1 MKADIQNKPSIKI
14 HSEEIRV
21 LQRVFF
27 ALRVAKATI
36 VPQLI
41 ASTAG
46 VTLKNRIRREL
57 FGPGPTNVPDSILE
71 ALSSPTIGHLDPAF
85 LGIMDEVGER
95 LKYSF
100 QTDNPLTFV
109 LSAPGSIGMEAS
121 FVNIVEPGDK
131 VVVCINGVFGGR
143 MKDICERIGADV
155 ISLDFEWGTPVDP
168 AALAASLD
176 DHEDV
181 AVVAFVHAETSTG
194 VRSDAAAIAAVAK
207 KHGCLTIADCVTS
220 LGGVE
225 LNVDEWGLDIAYS
238 GSQKCLSC
246 VPGLSPITFSPAAI
260 DKVKRRKSKVP
271 SWFCDI
277 SLLMSYYESGE
288 KTRAYHHTAPV
299 NSLYAINEALRLVV
313 EETLPVRWARHA
325 AAAQTLYAS
334 LEAAGLEMIVD
345 PDCRLAPLTL
355 VRVPDGVEDAAVRT
369 GLLNDRSIELGG
381 GLGKFAGK
389 AWRIGLMG
397 ENATEE
403 RATFIADA
411 IVGALG

>member
-1 MKADIQNKPSIKI
+1 MNTS
-14 HSEEIRV
+14 
-21 LQRVFF
+21 
-27 ALRVAKATI
+27 
-36 VPQLI
+36 
-41 ASTAG
+41 
-46 VTLKNRIRREL
+46 IRREL

-71 ALSSPTIGHLDPAF
+71 ALSRPTIGHLDPAF
-85 LGIMDEVGER
+85 LAIMDEVGER
-95 LKYSF
+95 LRHCF
-100 QTDNPLTFV
+100 QTGNALTFV

-121 FVNIVEPGDK
+121 FVNLVEPGDK
-131 VVVCINGVFGGR
+131 VVVCTNGVFGGR
-143 MKDICERIGADV
+143 MKDICGRIGAD
-155 ISLDFEWGTPVDP
+155 IIPLDFEWGTPVDP
-168 AALAASLD
+168 AALADVLD
-176 DHEDV
+176 KHDDV

-194 VRSDAAAIAAVAK
+194 VRSDAAAIAALAK
-207 KHGCLTIADCVTS
+207 QHGCLTIADCVTS

-225 LNVDEWGLDIAYS
+225 LKVDEWGLDVAYS

-260 DKVKRRKSKVP
+260 DKVKRRTSKVQ

-325 AAAQTLYAS
+325 AAAQKLYGC

-355 VRVPDGVEDAAVRT
+355 VRVPDGVDDAALRSA
-369 GLLNDRSIELGG
+369 LLHKRSIELGG

-397 ENATEE
+397 ENATDE
-403 RATFIADA
+403 RAAFIADA
-411 IVGALG
+411 IIEALA

>member
-1 MKADIQNKPSIKI
+1 MNK
-14 HSEEIRV
+14 
-21 LQRVFF
+21 Q
-27 ALRVAKATI
+27 
-36 VPQLI
+36 
-41 ASTAG
+41 
-46 VTLKNRIRREL
+46 IRREL
-57 FGPGPTNVPDSILE
+57 FGPGPTNVPSSILE
-71 ALSSPTIGHLDPAF
+71 ALASPTIGHMDPAF

-95 LKYSF
+95 LKAAF
-100 QTDNPLTFV
+100 QTENALTFV

-121 FVNIVEPGDK
+121 FVTVVAPGDP
-131 VVVCINGVFGGR
+131 VVVCSNGVFGGR
-143 MKDICERIGADV
+143 MKDICERIGAEV

-168 AALAASLD
+168 LALSEVLD
-176 DHEDV
+176 NHSDV

-207 KHGCLTIADCVTS
+207 QHGCLTIVDCVTS
-220 LGGVE
+220 LAGVE
-225 LNVDEWGLDIAYS
+225 LDVDGWGLDVAYS

-260 DKVKRRKSKVP
+260 DKVKRRTTKVP

-325 AAAQTLYAS
+325 AAAKHLYSS
-334 LEAAGLEMIVD
+334 LEAAGLQMIVD
-345 PDCRLAPLTL
+345 PDYRLAPLTL
-355 VRVPDGVEDAAVRT
+355 VRVPEGVDDAAVRS

-403 RATFIADA
+403 RASFIADA
-411 IVGALG
+411 IVDALN

>member
-1 MKADIQNKPSIKI
+1 MGP
-14 HSEEIRV
+14 
-21 LQRVFF
+21 FF
-27 ALRVAKATI
+27 VLRVWTESEGGQVRI
-36 VPQLI
+36 
-41 ASTAG
+41 G
-46 VTLKNRIRREL
+46 VAVHRGYYRTRYIRTHQRFKLKNTIRREL

-71 ALSSPTIGHLDPAF
+71 ALSSPTIGHLDPVF

-95 LKYSF
+95 LKYCF
-100 QTDNPLTFV
+100 QTKNALTFV

-121 FVNIVEPGDK
+121 FVNVVEPGDK

-143 MKDICERIGADV
+143 MKDICERIGAEV
-155 ISLDFEWGTPVDP
+155 VALEFEWGTPVDP
-168 AALAASLD
+168 AAVEEALSNNEDAS
-176 DHEDV
+176 
-181 AVVAFVHAETSTG
+181 VVAFVHAETSTG
-194 VRSDAAAIAAVAK
+194 VRSDAAAIAAIAK
-207 KHGCLTIADCVTS
+207 QHGCLTIADCVTS

-225 LNVDEWGLDIAYS
+225 LQVDDWGLDVAYS

-246 VPGLSPITFSPAAI
+246 VPGLSPITFSSAAV
-260 DKVKRRKSKVP
+260 DKIKNRASKVP

-313 EETLPVRWARHA
+313 EETLPTRWARHA
-325 AAAQTLYAS
+325 AAAQTLYGL
-334 LEAAGLEMIVD
+334 LEAAGLQMIVD
-345 PDCRLAPLTL
+345 PDYRLAPLTL
-355 VRVPDGVEDAAVRT
+355 VRVPDGVDDAAIRAS
-369 GLLNDRSIELGG
+369 LLNNRNIELGG

-411 IVGALG
+411 IIGALG